1 MSMTVIIG
9 FSIISAALIVL
20 IKQYKP
26 EFAVPLSVIA
36 TAIVLILT
44 IVQST
49 DIITLIDQMTSQTS
63 IDKGSIKLLIKA
75 LGICYITQLAADT
88 CKDSGETSLASRV
101 ELAGKITVAVM
112 SLPLITNVLDII
124 AKLLQ

>member
-1 MSMTVIIG
+1 MTVIIG